1 MNKKE
6 KVLDLFH
13 NNLNCAQSVL
23 YIYGE
28 DLGIDG
34 NTLKAVACGFGGGI
48 GMTQQICGAITGAI
62 MVLGAKYFDG
72 NNVAES
78 KNNVYEKTKDLL
90 NRFKEKNDSI
100 NCIDLIGTDIS
111 TDEGVKIAYEK
122 NLFNLKCK
130 KCLADVCDA
139 LEKLI

>member
-1 MNKKE
+1 MKKKE
-6 KVLDLFH
+6 KVLELFH
-13 NNLNCAQSVL
+13 NDLNCAQSVL

-34 NTLKAVACGFGGGI
+34 NTSKAVACGFGGGI
-48 GMTQQICGAITGAI
+48 GRTQQICGAITGAI

-90 NRFKEKNDSI
+90 NRFKEKNNSI
-100 NCIDLIGTDIS
+100 N
-111 TDEGVKIAYEK
+111 YYY
-122 NLFNLKCK
+122 
-130 KCLADVCDA
+130 LASFTNNSRS
-139 LEKLI
+139 